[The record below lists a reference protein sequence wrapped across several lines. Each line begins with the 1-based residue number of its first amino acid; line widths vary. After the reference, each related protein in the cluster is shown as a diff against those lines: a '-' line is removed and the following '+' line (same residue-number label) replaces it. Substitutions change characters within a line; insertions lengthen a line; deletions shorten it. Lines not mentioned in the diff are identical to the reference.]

1 MHVKICGITSKQDA
15 LHAVSAGATHIGMIF
30 VEGSPRS
37 INEIQTAREIGQAV
51 GENAYMVGVFQNQTA
66 ETIAQIAVH
75 AKIDLVQLHGNE
87 DPAFCRSIGLRLGK
101 PVIKSIV
108 IAGGINNIE
117 VVAKGDEQDIVVSP
131 YDELKQLVASYGRDV
146 AAYLLFDRAKGNK
159 DENWLPQAIECIAKL
174 ERDLKA
180 PEYNL
185 PPYFFAGGLTDK
197 NVSETLAQLH
207 AAGVDVASGVER
219 SPGQKDP
226 ALVEAFI
233 KAAKG
238 GSDKSRTGK

>member
-1 MHVKICGITSKQDA
+1 MHVKICGITNKQDA

-30 VEGSPRS
+30 VEDSPRS

-146 AAYLLFDRAKGNK
+146 ASATS
-159 DENWLPQAIECIAKL
+159 LP
-174 ERDLKA
+174 
-180 PEYNL
+180 
-185 PPYFFAGGLTDK
+185 
-197 NVSETLAQLH
+197 
-207 AAGVDVASGVER
+207 
-219 SPGQKDP
+219 
-226 ALVEAFI
+226 
-233 KAAKG
+233 
-238 GSDKSRTGK
+238 